1 MDLTDGALC
10 CLFFFVAAVC
20 WRPKF
25 LEDARSAQVV
35 VSSGRAVFWFRPV
48 FVYSGRPSSM
58 SSAPVFRFQP
68 PAASVMSVSC
78 RLGLPLDLIR
88 ISSGFVLAYIS
99 ITSSVS
105 CATALTQS
113 CRNLLFLQSI
123 RIFRLMLIDWIM
135 VDVFLVGCVRR
146 GTHVC
151 MQINWSITLLIN
163 YYVLP
168 TLFLFFFLC
177 LPVIMKCLL
186 VHLFFWTATTSFIS
200 K

>member
-10 CLFFFVAAVC
+10 CLFF
-20 WRPKF
+20 
-25 LEDARSAQVV
+25 VV
-35 VSSGRAVFWFRPV
+35 VDAVLTSKVLGRRTLGASRRLVCVVFDFGRSLFTPAGPV
-48 FVYSGRPSSM
+48 SM

-168 TLFLFFFLC
+168 TLFSFFLSLFTGYYEMLIGTPFFFN
-177 LPVIMKCLL
+177 
-186 VHLFFWTATTSFIS
+186 SYY
-200 K
+200 